1 MGTHFNFIQMDDR
14 ECISEL
20 KDAVKKFCEARDW
33 DQFHS
38 PKELAIGISSEAGE
52 LLQIFRFKSE
62 EQIKEIMASVRRKE
76 VCEEISDILFFI
88 LRFAQMN
95 NIDLSSELEN
105 KIAKNAKKYPE
116 DKARGNNKRHDEF

>member
-1 MGTHFNFIQMDDR
+1 MND
-14 ECISEL
+14 EVSISEL
-20 KDAVKKFCEARDW
+20 KCAVKKFCEARNW

-38 PKELAIGISSEAGE
+38 PKELAIGIASEAGE

-62 EQIKEIMASVRRKE
+62 EQMLEILSSARREE
-76 VCEEISDILFFI
+76 VCDEISDIFFFI

-116 DKARGNNKRHDEF
+116 DKARGNNKRHNEF

>member
-1 MGTHFNFIQMDDR
+1 MNDR
-14 ECISEL
+14 KTISEL
-20 KDAVKKFCEARDW
+20 KHAVKSFCEARDW
-33 DQFHS
+33 NQFHS

-62 EQIKEIMASVRRKE
+62 EQIKEIMSSMKREE

-95 NIDLSSELEN
+95 SIDLSRELEN
-105 KIAKNAKKYPE
+105 KLAKNAKKYPV
-116 DKARGNNKRHDEF
+116 DKARGNNKRYDEF